1 MSRFVLDASVALSW
15 CFDDEVSTYAEL
27 VLDLLADG
35 AEARA
40 PAIWPLEVANS
51 MLSAQRRK
59 RINEA
64 ESVRWLNRIGAL
76 RIVISGPSNLG
87 EIGDLFAI
95 ARQFGLSIYDATYLE
110 LARRFDLPLATIDRR
125 LSAAASKSG
134 ISTSVTS
141 R

>member
-1 MSRFVLDASVALSW
+1 VLDASVALSW

-40 PAIWPLEVANS
+40 PAVWPLEVANAI
-51 MLSAQRRK
+51 LSAQRRK
-59 RINEA
+59 RISEA

-76 RIVISGPSNLG
+76 PIVISTPSNLG

-110 LARRFDLPLATIDRR
+110 LARRFDVPLATIDRK
-125 LSAAASKSG
+125 LSAAARKSG
-134 ISTSVTS
+134 ISTSV
-141 R
+141 RDR

>member
-1 MSRFVLDASVALSW
+1 LSRFVLDASVALSW

>member
-1 MSRFVLDASVALSW
+1 VLDASVALSW

-40 PAIWPLEVANS
+40 PTIWPLEVSNS

-59 RINEA
+59 RISEA
-64 ESVRWLNRIGAL
+64 ESVSWLRRIGAL
-76 RIVISGPSNLG
+76 RIVISAPSNLG

-95 ARQFGLSIYDATYLE
+95 ASQFGLSIYDATYLE
-110 LARRFDLPLATIDRR
+110 LARRFDLPLATIDRK
-125 LSAAASKSG
+125 LLAAAHKSG
-134 ISTSVTS
+134 ISTSVPG